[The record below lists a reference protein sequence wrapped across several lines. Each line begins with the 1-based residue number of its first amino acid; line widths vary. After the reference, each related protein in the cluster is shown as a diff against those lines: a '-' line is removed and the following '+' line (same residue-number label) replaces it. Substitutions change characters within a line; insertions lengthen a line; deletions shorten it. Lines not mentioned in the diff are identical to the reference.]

1 MASRLCACVIPMARY
16 VPPYDAGERHLPGY
30 NFCGPGT
37 DVARR
42 RREGVEPMN
51 ELDAAC
57 LMHDLETEPRGP
69 YRSGGDPAKVLEAD
83 IELEKQARAIADRT
97 EGPERLAALGVAVA
111 MQMNRLRVSRG
122 GPLLP

>member
-1 MASRLCACVIPMARY
+1 MARY
-16 VPPYDAGERHLPGY
+16 VPPYDSGERHLPGY

-42 RREGVEPMN
+42 RREGVEPVN

-69 YRSGGDPAKVLEAD
+69 YRSGGDPTKILEAD
-83 IELEKQARAIADRT
+83 AKLEEQARAIADRT

-122 GPLLP
+122 GSLLP